1 MCPRENKTVVPLETT
16 KLKHISKMRSIF
28 ARFSH
33 TLSVQTKALPILCY
47 AILSFSNYKIAKLN
61 VSNDNMGIKVK
72 IYNTC
77 IPKNYTLTYVTCT

>member
-1 MCPRENKTVVPLETT
+1 M
-16 KLKHISKMRSIF
+16 HSIF

-47 AILSFSNYKIAKLN
+47 AILSFSNDKIAKLN

-77 IPKNYTLTYVTCT
+77 IPKNYTLKYATCI